1 MSALGVRTFLA
12 REVQAPVIV
21 TFHAPGD
28 ANYTFKDF
36 YDRVKARGYILYPGK
51 LTQVETFR
59 VGCIGAID
67 ANEMRNVVSAVAET
81 LKDMGVKKIAPL
93 KAAA

>member
-1 MSALGVRTFLA
+1 MKS
-12 REVQAPVIV
+12 
-21 TFHAPGD
+21 
-28 ANYTFKDF
+28 
-36 YDRVKARGYILYPGK
+36 RGYILYPGK

-67 ANEMRNVVSAVAET
+67 SHEMRNVVSAVAAT
-81 LKDMGVKKIAPL
+81 LKDMGVTKIAPL